1 MPAPADR
8 RAPRPRRAPSSR
20 RPPRPPCSD
29 LDAPRWVASGFGLDD
44 LPDLL
49 DGVVGMIGLAHDRGV
64 ILAGHRHLGLGVVAA
79 RGELLAVL
87 GPAVGE
93 PLVEIL

>member
-8 RAPRPRRAPSSR
+8 RAPRPRRAPSSQ

-29 LDAPRWVASGFGLDD
+29 LDAPRWVAPGFGLDD

-49 DGVVGMIGLAHDRGV
+49 DGVVGMIGMVHDRV
-64 ILAGHRHLGLGVVAA
+64 VVVAGGGHLGFRVVPAQ
-79 RGELLAVL
+79 RELLAVL
-87 GPAVGE
+87 GSTVGK
-93 PLVEIL
+93 PLIQI